1 MKLIHIQGGT
11 MPTKRPIKDS
21 ESLISLEIIQSKIYL
36 IHGHKVILDR
46 DLAEL
51 YGVATSQLTRQ
62 VRRNIERFPND
73 FLVYLSREEF
83 NSLICQFGTSKRG
96 GTRKLPLAFTE
107 QGIAMLSGV
116 LHSPR
121 AIHVN
126 IQIMRTFTLLRSM
139 IITHKDLALK
149 INDLERKF
157 QTHDQ
162 KIIQIFDTIR
172 RMMTIPEQTG
182 PEPYKRHRV
191 GFIADKP

>member
-1 MKLIHIQGGT
+1 MNVKQS
-11 MPTKRPIKDS
+11 IKKS
-21 ESLISLEIIQSKIYL
+21 EILISLEVIQSKIYL
-36 IHGHKVILDR
+36 IHGRKVMLDR

-73 FLVYLSREEF
+73 FLVHLSREEF

-126 IQIMRTFTLLRSM
+126 IQIMRTFTLLRTM
-139 IITHKDLALK
+139 IITHKDLARK
-149 INDLERKF
+149 IEDLEKKF
-157 QTHDQ
+157 QDHDQ
-162 KIIQIFDTIR
+162 KIIQIFNAIR
-172 RMMTIPEQTG
+172 QMMAVPDQAG
-182 PEPYKRHRV
+182 AYKRSKI
-191 GFIADKP
+191 GFIADKEETE